1 LQAGRTLEETWYDNQ
16 YLIAYCNLLKSS
28 YNYACSCISNRQWR
42 KGQSNNEFPDRHY
55 ISISTDYSRKLH
67 IFASVLVSVR
77 SVRWVLSQWWL
88 RIVFSVAWLL
98 FCADN
103 QCALQAASS
112 GSNKEEKP
120 PANHAF
126 TGSPISISMSEDL
139 LTLYCALRQPLVF
152 LLVTRKSSS
161 CYIIMK
167 MMESIGNVC

>member
-1 LQAGRTLEETWYDNQ
+1 LQAGRTLEETWYDNE

-55 ISISTDYSRKLH
+55 ISISTDCSRKLH

-88 RIVFSVAWLL
+88 RIVISVAWLL

-103 QCALQAASS
+103 QCALATSS
-112 GSNKEEKP
+112 GVTKRRSP
-120 PANHAF
+120 RPTMHLPVHQFQSQCPRTCLLCIVHYVNHWF
-126 TGSPISISMSEDL
+126 S
-139 LTLYCALRQPLVF
+139 Y
-152 LLVTRKSSS
+152 
-161 CYIIMK
+161 
-167 MMESIGNVC
+167 